1 MCQAWER
8 KQPNLYIISYINSM
22 TLASYITLLRIFLI
36 FPVVLLISK
45 HQSYLNI
52 VALALFVI
60 AAITDYLDG
69 YVARKTN
76 KESPLGALLDL
87 LADKLLVCIT
97 LIWLTFIFQ
106 QIYLTIPVIFIISRE
121 LVISSLRQFVVERIG
136 QNPINV
142 LPIGKSKTTLQLIS
156 ISFLIISPN
165 LGSFFYS
172 ITIILLWISALISL
186 YSLISY
192 SRAYK
197 NFF

>member
-1 MCQAWER
+1 
-8 KQPNLYIISYINSM
+8 M